1 MNTLYIAWQDHH
13 SRNWFPV
20 GRLVRHKS
28 KPAEYEFAYVHGA
41 IQAKQTA
48 GFLMIPGFPKLD
60 RLYRAPTIFPA
71 FSNRVMNLKRPDR
84 PEYLSQLGIDINN
97 WDEVTE
103 LSVSGGRVHSDSFE
117 AFPEIT
123 PDEVGHFA
131 TRFTLHGLRHT
142 NHDSMRRAES
152 LEVGESLEL
161 AFELNNPVA
170 KHAISVKTC
179 DQYVL
184 GWLPHYLV
192 SGMHRDNAWMVTEVE
207 TKVAQVNHDSPLSHR
222 LLVDFSG
229 RLPEGF
235 NPMRDLPEYQLV
247 ATEAGRPQGL

>member
-28 KPAEYEFAYVHGA
+28 KRAEYEFAYVHGA

-84 PEYLSQLGIDINN
+84 PEYLSQLGIDIDN

-131 TRFTLHGLRHT
+131 TRFTLHGLASH
-142 NHDSMRRAES
+142 ES
-152 LEVGESLEL
+152 
-161 AFELNNPVA
+161 
-170 KHAISVKTC
+170 
-179 DQYVL
+179 
-184 GWLPHYLV
+184 
-192 SGMHRDNAWMVTEVE
+192 
-207 TKVAQVNHDSPLSHR
+207 
-222 LLVDFSG
+222 
-229 RLPEGF
+229 
-235 NPMRDLPEYQLV
+235 
-247 ATEAGRPQGL
+247 